1 MKFSNLKTKP
11 KILIGICSPL
21 VLLLILGAISIFNIS
36 SIVNTNERVEHTQN
50 VLGKA
55 ADIIGSAVDMETGM
69 RGFLLAGK
77 EEFLDP
83 YKTGQKAFFTE
94 MAKLQQTVSDN
105 PPQVVRLKKAEQLI
119 KDWNTQVTDPAIVLR
134 RKVRDGQ
141 GSLKDIESLVA
152 QAKGNFFLMPSAEL
166 LPNSLKSKLT

>member
-69 RGFLLAGK
+69 RGYLLAGK
-77 EEFLDP
+77 EGFLDP
-83 YKTGQKAFFTE
+83 YKGGEKATYE
-94 MAKLQQTVSDN
+94 RIKELQEIVANQYN
-105 PPQVVRLKKAEQLI
+105 K
-119 KDWNTQVTDPAIVLR
+119 IVLH
-134 RKVRDGQ
+134 
-141 GSLKDIESLVA
+141 
-152 QAKGNFFLMPSAEL
+152 
-166 LPNSLKSKLT
+166 